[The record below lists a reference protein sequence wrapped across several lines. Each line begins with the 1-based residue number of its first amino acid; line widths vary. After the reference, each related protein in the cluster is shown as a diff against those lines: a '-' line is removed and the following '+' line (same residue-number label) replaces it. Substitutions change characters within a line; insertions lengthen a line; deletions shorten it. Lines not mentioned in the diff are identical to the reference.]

1 MNINRSKNCTS
12 KRLAGV
18 ISTIAATTLLSGV
31 VGNVT
36 AWADTGG
43 AGDSTGET
51 AYAPDPTVDP
61 IFIKVMRSPDSA
73 WPATTSDA
81 DLIKLGHDSCTALG
95 SGQDLVQDVALIHS
109 ESPNASLG
117 SVGYLIGASTVAYCP
132 AQMQTV
138 KEQAQLLA
146 DKKA

>member
-1 MNINRSKNCTS
+1 MNINRSKNS
-12 KRLAGV
+12 RGKRLAGV
-18 ISTIAATTLLSGV
+18 ISTIAVTVSLSGA
-31 VGNVT
+31 VGSVT

-43 AGDSTGET
+43 GGDSTGEI

-81 DLIKLGHDSCTALG
+81 DLIKLGHDSCTAFD

-132 AQMQTV
+132 GHMQTV